1 MPFNVGKRVARK
13 GEETRTREFDISLR
27 AVISESLAA
36 AAIGAGDLATKRFS
50 VG

>member
-36 AAIGAGDLATKRFS
+36 AIGAGQLATKRFS